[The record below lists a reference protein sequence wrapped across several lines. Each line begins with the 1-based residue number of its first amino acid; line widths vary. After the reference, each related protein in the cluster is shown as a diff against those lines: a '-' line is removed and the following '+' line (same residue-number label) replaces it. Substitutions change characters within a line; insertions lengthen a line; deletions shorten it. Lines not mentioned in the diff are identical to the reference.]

1 MIEVT
6 FTWAQD
12 MALQLDALD
21 EDYKSLVR
29 VLGRLFRGAVPKGGP
44 RYAATREDWLGI
56 AELCDAW
63 TEIGAQWCGG
73 KAISSSSA
81 AGRIL
86 RAIQKAD
93 AKAAKETK

>member
-6 FTWAQD
+6 FTWRQD
-12 MALQLDALD
+12 CALQLDAMH
-21 EDYKSLVR
+21 EEYESLVR
-29 VLGRLFRGAVPKGGP
+29 VQGRLFRGAVPKGGP
-44 RYAATREDWLGI
+44 RYAAAREDWLGL

-93 AKAAKETK
+93 AKAAKEAK